1 MEPADLL
8 GFVGLAVGGFAAEDS
23 AQVRRRDPVLAFR
36 GEAMIGDAE
45 QALDSDLDANLFERL
60 ANRALLEGL
69 GEVQL
74 TPDNAR
80 TTGFRRALAKR
91 QQNTA
96 ALVDQQDA
104 NADLGT
110 AISIDGS
117 PTGVSLTVVRLD
129 GVSSGGVDI
138 AHGSP
143 RGLERGLA
151 KHREHVL
158 GERKSAKQERRVEG
172 IAGEGVPEEG
182 EAGHIAGD
190 QACGCAG
197 KTTE

>member
-45 QALDSDLDANLFERL
+45 EALDGNLDANLFKRL

-80 TTGFRRALAKR
+80 PA
-91 QQNTA
+91 
-96 ALVDQQDA
+96 
-104 NADLGT
+104 
-110 AISIDGS
+110 
-117 PTGVSLTVVRLD
+117 
-129 GVSSGGVDI
+129 SGGRLRSVSRI
-138 AHGSP
+138 RP
-143 RGLERGLA
+143 RSSISRTPTPT
-151 KHREHVL
+151 L
-158 GERKSAKQERRVEG
+158 G
-172 IAGEGVPEEG
+172 P
-182 EAGHIAGD
+182 
-190 QACGCAG
+190 
-197 KTTE
+197 

>member
-1 MEPADLL
+1 M
-8 GFVGLAVGGFAAEDS
+8 V
-23 AQVRRRDPVLAFR
+23 
-36 GEAMIGDAE
+36 
-45 QALDSDLDANLFERL
+45 RL
-60 ANRALLEGL
+60 AGSF
-69 GEVQL
+69 Q
-74 TPDNAR
+74 R
-80 TTGFRRALAKR
+80 TLAKR

-104 NADLGT
+104 NANFGT
-110 AISIDGS
+110 VGSID
-117 PTGVSLTVVRLD
+117 VSLTVVRLD
-129 GVSSGGVDI
+129 VVSSGGVDI

-151 KHREHVL
+151 KRREHVL